1 MAGDLIAHRLGRA
14 YGPDNSEAALRRSLA
29 GPLEGVETD
38 VCLTADGELVLL
50 HDPLLSLGTTLSGW
64 VHERRAEE
72 LQGASI
78 LDSSGAP
85 VGEPPLTLAR
95 LLELTPPEDRAG
107 RGQDAVEP

>member
-14 YGPDNSEAALRRSLA
+14 YGPDNSESALRRSLA
-29 GPLEGVETD
+29 GPMEGVETD

-72 LQGASI
+72 LRVASI
-78 LDSSGAP
+78 LVRDGAP
-85 VGEPPLTLAR
+85 AGEPPLTLGSAAR
-95 LLELTPPEDRAG
+95 ADST
-107 RGQDAVEP
+107 